1 MRLWKQ
7 AAVPAIKA
15 TDNNGAA
22 LPPLVY
28 VLALTQFALPF
39 MYSGV
44 GVTLPSLGLALG
56 TSGVGLGLIETV
68 YLAAGAAFLLPLG
81 AIAQHSDKRTLFS
94 LGLLV
99 YACATLAIGWLPS
112 TGSIIAVRVIQGIAS
127 AFMGA
132 TVMAI
137 LFEVTPA
144 GVRGR
149 AVGICMGAVYCGLA
163 AGPLIAGVITTQ
175 LGWRWVY
182 FITAIPLFA
191 AFLVVESVRE
201 GRWVFSKPRLNW
213 PSSVLVI
220 VAVLLLVSG
229 SSILGEQQLGY
240 LLLGLGLVACVAFFA
255 LEERSEEP
263 MLRLSEVRA
272 NRDYSRGLT
281 SQFLV
286 YAAGFAMTFLFSIF
300 LQLVSGYTAQEAGL
314 LLVISP
320 ICMALLAPLS
330 GHLSDRYRPKSV
342 AGLGALLVMVSLLLA
357 TRISA
362 GTPVSYL
369 ILVLGVQGV
378 GLGMFSAPNVSRIM
392 HSVESHQVSIASAL
406 SAKMRSLGM
415 LASMTVVMIQL
426 SVHMGPGPI
435 TQPGSDFVH
444 DMLFGYLNVVE
455 SSFTV
460 HAGLAC
466 IATLLVAGSGWMR
479 RLRNG
484 LGGEGA
490 S

>member
-1 MRLWKQ
+1 M
-7 AAVPAIKA
+7 AVLSSDK
-15 TDNNGAA
+15 NSVA

-44 GVTLPSLGLALG
+44 GVTLPSLGLELG
-56 TSGVGLGLIETV
+56 TSGVGLGLIETA

-81 AIAQHSDKRTLFS
+81 CVAQHADKRTLFS
-94 LGLLV
+94 AGLLV
-99 YACATLAIGWLPS
+99 YACATLIIGWMPS
-112 TGSIIAVRVIQGIAS
+112 TGSIVTFRVIQGIAS

-137 LFEVTPA
+137 LFEATPA

-163 AGPLIAGVITTQ
+163 AGPLVAGFITTQ
-175 LGWRWVY
+175 LGWRWVF
-182 FITAIPLFA
+182 FITSIPLFA
-191 AFLVVESVRE
+191 AFLVVESARE
-201 GRWVFSKPRLNW
+201 GRWAFSRPILNW
-213 PSSVLVI
+213 PSTALII

-240 LLLGLGLVACVAFFA
+240 WLLGAGLVACVAFFA

-263 MLRLSEVRA
+263 MMKLSAIRA

-286 YAAGFAMTFLFSIF
+286 YAAGFSMTFLFSIF

-320 ICMALLAPLS
+320 LSMALMAPFS
-330 GHLSDRYRPKSV
+330 GHLADRYRAKSV
-342 AGLGALLVMVSLLLA
+342 AGLGAFLVMVSLLLA

-362 GTPVSYL
+362 GTPVEYL
-369 ILVLGVQGV
+369 ILVLTAQGV

-392 HSVESHQVSIASAL
+392 HSVKGRQLSIASAL
-406 SAKMRSLGM
+406 SAKARSLGM

-426 SVHMGPGPI
+426 SIHMGPGPI
-435 TQPGSDFVH
+435 SEPGSDFVH
-444 DMLFGYLNVVE
+444 DMMFGYLNVVE

-460 HAGLAC
+460 QAALAF
-466 IATLLVAGSGWMR
+466 IATLLVVGAGWAR
-479 RLRNG
+479 RLRDAR
-484 LGGEGA
+484 GGEDA

>member
-1 MRLWKQ
+1 M
-7 AAVPAIKA
+7 AAPSSDKHSI
-15 TDNNGAA
+15 A

-44 GVTLPSLGLALG
+44 GVTLPSLGLELG

-81 AIAQHSDKRTLFS
+81 CVAQRADKRTLFS
-94 LGLLV
+94 VGLLV

-112 TGSIIAVRVIQGIAS
+112 TGSIIAVRVVQGIAS

-137 LFEVTPA
+137 LFEATPA

-163 AGPLIAGVITTQ
+163 AGPLVAGFITTQ
-175 LGWRWVY
+175 LGWRWV
-182 FITAIPLFA
+182 FIITSVPLFA
-191 AFLVVESVRE
+191 AFLVVEWAYK
-201 GRWVFSKPRLNW
+201 GRWRFSKPELNW
-213 PSSVLVI
+213 ASTALVI
-220 VAVLLLVSG
+220 AAVLLLVSG
-229 SSILGEQQLGY
+229 SSILGEQALGY
-240 LLLGLGLVACVAFFA
+240 LFLGAGLVACVAFFA

-263 MLRLSEVRA
+263 MMRLSAVRA
-272 NRDYSRGLT
+272 NRDYSRGLI

-314 LLVISP
+314 LLVVSP
-320 ICMALLAPLS
+320 LCMALMAPLS
-330 GHLSDRYRPKSV
+330 GHLADRYRAKSV
-342 AGLGALLVMVSLLLA
+342 AGFGALLVMVSLLLA

-362 GTPVSYL
+362 GTPVEYL
-369 ILVLGVQGV
+369 ILVLIAQGV

-392 HSVESHQVSIASAL
+392 HSVEGNQVSIASAL
-406 SAKMRSLGM
+406 SAKARSLGM

-426 SVHMGPGPI
+426 SIHMGPGPI
-435 TQPGSDFVH
+435 SEPGSDFVH

-460 HAGLAC
+460 QAGLAF
-466 IATLLVAGSGWMR
+466 IAMLLVAGTGWLR
-479 RLRNG
+479 RLRNTR
-484 LGGEGA
+484 GGEGA

>member
-1 MRLWKQ
+1 M
-7 AAVPAIKA
+7 AVLSPDK
-15 TDNNGAA
+15 NSVA

-44 GVTLPSLGLALG
+44 GVTLPTLGLELG

-81 AIAQHSDKRTLFS
+81 CVAQHSDKRTLFS
-94 LGLLV
+94 VGLLV
-99 YACATLAIGWLPS
+99 YACATLVIGWLPS
-112 TGSIIAVRVIQGIAS
+112 TASIVAVRVIQGIAS

-137 LFEVTPA
+137 LFEATPP

-149 AVGICMGAVYCGLA
+149 AVGVCMGAVYCGLA
-163 AGPLIAGVITTQ
+163 AGPLVAGFITTQ
-175 LGWRWVY
+175 LGWRWVF
-182 FITAIPLFA
+182 FITSIPLFA
-191 AFLVVESVRE
+191 AFLVVEWARE
-201 GRWVFSKPRLNW
+201 GRWAFSRPMLNW
-213 PSSVLVI
+213 PSTVLVI
-220 VAVLLLVSG
+220 VAVLMLVAG

-240 LLLGLGLVACVAFFA
+240 LLLAMGLLAGIAFFA
-255 LEERSEEP
+255 LEEHSAEP
-263 MLRLSEVRA
+263 MLKLSEVRA
-272 NRDYSRGLT
+272 NRNYSRGLI

-314 LLVISP
+314 LLAVSP
-320 ICMALLAPLS
+320 LCMALMAPFS
-330 GHLSDRYRPKSV
+330 GHLADRYRAKSV
-342 AGLGALLVMVSLLLA
+342 AGLGAFLVMVSLLLA

-362 GTPVSYL
+362 GTPVEYL
-369 ILVLGVQGV
+369 ILVLTVQGA

-392 HSVESHQVSIASAL
+392 HSVERQQVSIASAL
-406 SAKMRSLGM
+406 SAKARSLGM

-426 SVHMGPGPI
+426 STHLGPGPI
-435 TQPGSDFVH
+435 SEPGSDFVH
-444 DMLFGYLNVVE
+444 DMMSGYLNVVE

-460 HAGLAC
+460 QAALAF
-466 IATLLVAGSGWMR
+466 IATLLVIGTGWAW
-479 RLRNG
+479 RLRNTTN
-484 LGGEGA
+484 
-490 S
+490 

>member
-1 MRLWKQ
+1 M
-7 AAVPAIKA
+7 AVLSTGK
-15 TDNNGAA
+15 NSVA

-28 VLALTQFALPF
+28 VIALTQFALPF

-44 GVTLPSLGLALG
+44 GVALPSLGRELA

-81 AIAQHSDKRTLFS
+81 CIAQHSDKRTLFS
-94 LGLLV
+94 VGLLV
-99 YACATLAIGWLPS
+99 YACATLTIGWLPS
-112 TGSIIAVRVIQGIAS
+112 TGSIVAVRVVQGIAS

-137 LFEVTPA
+137 LFETTPA

-163 AGPLIAGVITTQ
+163 AGPLVAGVITTQ
-175 LGWRWVY
+175 LGWRWVF

-191 AFLVVESVRE
+191 AFLVVESARE
-201 GRWVFSKPRLNW
+201 GRWVFSKPKLNW
-213 PSSVLVI
+213 LSTVLVI
-220 VAVLLLVSG
+220 VAVLLLVAG

-263 MLRLSEVRA
+263 MLRLSAVRA
-272 NRDYSRGLT
+272 NRDYSRGLA

-286 YAAGFAMTFLFSIF
+286 YAAVFAMTFLFSIF
-300 LQLVSGYTAQEAGL
+300 LQLVRGYTAQEAGL

-320 ICMALLAPLS
+320 LCMALMAPLS
-330 GHLSDRYRPKSV
+330 GHLADRYPPKIV

-362 GTPVSYL
+362 GTSVAYL
-369 ILVLGVQGV
+369 IAVLSVQGV

-406 SAKMRSLGM
+406 SAKTRSLGM
-415 LASMTVVMIQL
+415 LASMTVVMILL
-426 SVHMGPGPI
+426 SVHMGSGPI
-435 TQPGSDFVH
+435 TEPGSDLVH

-455 SSFTV
+455 SSFSV

-466 IATLLVAGSGWMR
+466 IATLLIAGSDWMR
-479 RLRNG
+479 RLQIKT
-484 LGGEGA
+484 
-490 S
+490 